1 MSITCRC
8 PICGNKNGGGNKS
21 RRAYARVNMARDE
34 NNRIYDADSKVEER
48 RLRRTRE
55 KRQWQRRATEWT

>member
-1 MSITCRC
+1 
-8 PICGNKNGGGNKS
+8 
-21 RRAYARVNMARDE
+21 MARDE